1 MPHME
6 KGKPV
11 VALFYLKSGK
21 SSVFGFNQ
29 RPDWESFTIEW
40 WKNQTAAVGIEF
52 NTSLDSSKSYQV
64 VTGPPSPWS
73 FYHLLRD
80 AKIEA
85 ENVLV
90 WKFESPE
97 SQRDVFAVQFE
108 IKPEPWTFFKSSPNP
123 VFSKNKD
130 GKLTKYHDK

>member
-1 MPHME
+1 ME

-29 RPDWESFTIEW
+29 RPDWEGFTIEW
-40 WKNQTAAVGIEF
+40 WKNQTATVGIEF
-52 NTSLDSSKSYQV
+52 NTSLDSSKSYLV
-64 VTGPPSPWS
+64 ITGPPSPWS

-85 ENVLV
+85 ENVLI